1 MPGSAP
7 PASPAPADARL
18 SPNSTIRR
26 RHESWRR
33 RIFVWARSFGWP
45 RAVRASAGHPGHAC
59 RGGASPHRV
68 RCRVFRGQPR
78 AFSPLATHLAPRR
91 HLPIQQKFAPLKRDF
106 TALGCRFL
114 NKSGSFLICEK
125 QGERLFHLSS
135 RAEGSSLSSLPPSPG
150 LSDTGA
156 MPCARLH
163 RISWPSSRLLR
174 SAASCSVRQS
184 PEPGGRTAREA
195 RPPSPP
201 PP

>member
-1 MPGSAP
+1 MPASAP

-18 SPNSTIRR
+18 SPSSTIRR

-45 RAVRASAGHPGHAC
+45 RAVRASAGRPGHAC
-59 RGGASPHRV
+59 RGGASRARARRRVLAAPPAIYPMAPH
-68 RCRVFRGQPR
+68 Q
-78 AFSPLATHLAPRR
+78 AARR
-91 HLPIQQKFAPLKRDF
+91 HQPIQHKIEPLKRDF

-150 LSDTGA
+150 LSETGA

-174 SAASCSVRQS
+174 SAASCSVQQS

>member
-1 MPGSAP
+1 MPASAP
-7 PASPAPADARL
+7 HASPAPADARL

-26 RHESWRR
+26 RHECWRR
-33 RIFVWARSFGWP
+33 RIFVGARSFGWP
-45 RAVRASAGHPGHAC
+45 RAVRASLGHAY
-59 RGGASPHRV
+59 RGGASPDRA
-68 RCRVFRGQPR
+68 RCRVFAASR
-78 AFSPLATHLAPRR
+78 AFTPLATHSTPRR

-150 LSDTGA
+150 LSETGA

-174 SAASCSVRQS
+174 SAASCSVQQS